1 MTPNSIVSFLLK
13 VTIVAEKKPISNIA
27 TVGIYYFKKG
37 KYFVE
42 AAEQMIGKNIRTNN

>member
-1 MTPNSIVSFLLK
+1 MKINDEGE
-13 VTIVAEKKPISNIA
+13 VTLVAEKKPISNIA

-42 AAEQMIGKNIRTNN
+42 SALYGI